1 MAGRTKGAPNKRT
14 MTHKALVAEAVIAAQ
29 AAGIGFDSLQPSN
42 ARIARM
48 TMLEIM
54 IYAAVQAACA
64 GQWGVAAEFASKA
77 APYRH
82 AKLSYVE
89 SNIHLNTDPNSMTDA
104 QLVAII
110 ASGSSTIDA
119 DAPEGE
125 DESC

>member
-29 AAGIGFDSLQPSN
+29 AAGVGVGPEQPSD

-54 IYAAVQAACA
+54 IYATIRSARA
-64 GQWGVAAEFASKA
+64 GRWEEAIEFASKV

-82 AKLSYVE
+82 AKLSYVV
-89 SNIHLNTDPNSMTDA
+89 SDNTFRTDPNDLTDS
-104 QLVAII
+104 QLASVIT
-110 ASGSSTIDA
+110 SGSGHDIDGA
-119 DAPEGE
+119 EEGE